1 MLFVKK
7 KSPGSAARTGAD
19 RGEPEVLPPTD
30 RGSRHAPGRGLF
42 VRTAR
47 DVADVTDVADVADVA
62 DVTDARDELAR
73 AASPASSPSMRSTS
87 AAHSAEAP
95 EAYEVPETPEPVD
108 PVAPTDPAA
117 RPGVVGRRTVP
128 LAGLLSRWRARARD
142 RRASVGTSDADTA
155 RVPRTRRARA
165 EAPPASVLL
174 VTELEGGRRVFWEVD
189 ATTLAPAAGEA
200 ARPAVSFSPEDR
212 RFAVP
217 QPLRSRA
224 AQDLALMEIGEP
236 VRVVNASRRERAV
249 YATRAARVAETPGPL
264 IPGPL
269 ALDTLLLR
277 TGRERRNLVTGF
289 VLKGVDGRTLAL
301 LYHADAQG
309 ELGALQVTA
318 NPENMEFTLAQFVA
332 SRRIDVDSHEVVLFD
347 NADLLAVAGSLQR
360 YPNETVIAGL
370 ALSQL
375 LRLGAGLAL
384 VGACAGAAWAVTEYA
399 RDTDLQAR
407 QRSLNSDIR
416 QATARN
422 GELLQSALPGF
433 ARTLGLDTDVEL
445 ARAQS
450 LWLPGTRLS
459 MEARATETRY
469 RLVMP
474 VVRGERVGARPS
486 VASRLTAEELAGLVD
501 FAPPEG
507 CTREGL
513 AVKGA
518 LNELQVSIVC
528 QNPDSA
534 FARYRLD

>member
-7 KSPGSAARTGAD
+7 KSPGSTARAGAD

-30 RGSRHAPGRGLF
+30 RGSRHMPGRGLF
-42 VRTAR
+42 VRAAR
-47 DVADVTDVADVADVA
+47 DVADVA
-62 DVTDARDELAR
+62 DVTDVTDVREQSVPDAT
-73 AASPASSPSMRSTS
+73 ASSTPSMRATS
-87 AAHSAEAP
+87 ATRSVEAS
-95 EAYEVPETPEPVD
+95 EPSD
-108 PVAPTDPAA
+108 PVASAGSTAA
-117 RPGVVGRRTVP
+117 PDEAAPERRTAQ
-128 LAGLLSRWRARARD
+128 LARLLSRWRARATTRRTSGGASD
-142 RRASVGTSDADTA
+142 ATAPRAS
-155 RVPRTRRARA
+155 RARRTGT
-165 EAPPASVLL
+165 ESPPASVLL
-174 VTELEGGRRVFWEVD
+174 VTELEGGRRVFWEVG

-200 ARPAVSFSPEDR
+200 TRSAVSFSPEDR

-217 QPLRSRA
+217 QPLRQRA

-236 VRVVNASRRERAV
+236 VRVVNASRREQAV
-249 YATRAARVAETPGPL
+249 YATRAARVAETPGTL

-269 ALDTLLLR
+269 ALDALLLR
-277 TGRERRNLVTGF
+277 AERERRNLVTGF
-289 VLKGVDGRTLAL
+289 VLKGADGRTLAL

-347 NADLLAVAGSLQR
+347 NADLLSVADALQR

-384 VGACAGAAWAVTEYA
+384 VGACAGVAWAVTEYA
-399 RDTDLQAR
+399 RDTDLQSR
-407 QRSLNSDIR
+407 QRALNSDIR
-416 QATARN
+416 RATARN

-445 ARAQS
+445 ARAQA

-486 VASRLTAEELAGLVD
+486 VASRLTVEELAGLVD
-501 FAPPEG
+501 FAPPDG